1 MTGITQGP
9 VGINSHVPVE
19 STADAWQESKLL
31 GCVVSWIRLP
41 IEAIKTVAGILY
53 SVVDKGELAS
63 RSLKNLG
70 ISLIGSCPVLGA
82 IGVTALHQRKVTS
95 LSQIENFTPKLDDVK
110 NQEEFLKRFFQKD
123 PSKLSLRYRIG
134 AHLILQNMSVE
145 DLINLYKEYKKNELI
160 KSATIQKTD
169 LIAPQIADFL
179 LDRITRDPNSVS
191 TNNFAT
197 LIQIAK
203 EIDSDQLPQ
212 LKQIGDERA
221 KEWWLF
227 DDKGKDLSIETLNA
241 KLAQLRKQ
249 KDSVWRNELIAHL
262 QKAIAEA

>member
-95 LSQIENFTPKLDDVK
+95 FNAPILNKDLVAKTDYV
-110 NQEEFLKRFFQKD
+110 NNFFQ
-123 PSKLSLRYRIG
+123 PNPGGITFTHRIVV
-134 AHLILQNMSVE
+134 HRILQNMSVE
-145 DLINLYKEYKKNELI
+145 NLIELHKKYKNKEPIEGL
-160 KSATIQKTD
+160 SIQKTD